1 MRYLLG
7 VYRIIALVLVLGVSA
22 LLVLLSA
29 VLPVRVRGARLS
41 ARIASWMCRTFLRI
55 LNVRVEVQEPERIIR
70 HQGFLFPNHVSFIDP
85 LALMALVPVR
95 FLAKDAIR
103 SWPLLGWI
111 ASAIDTVWV
120 ARGSKESRSQARTA
134 LLDVPR
140 TPPIALFPEGGIHP
154 TGLLLNPFRWGAFEI
169 AVHSRMPYLTCAFVY
184 EQRELV
190 FWGDESL
197 LAAIWR
203 VASRRRGPL
212 AVRLIPLRTV
222 DPDPE
227 DDPKLLAAEAHGAIE
242 SVLLQGHGGENLI
255 QDGL

>member
-7 VYRIIALVLVLGVSA
+7 VYRIVALLLVLGASA
-22 LLVLLSA
+22 LLILLSA
-29 VLPVRVRGARLS
+29 ALPVRVRGARLS
-41 ARIASWMCRTFLRI
+41 SRIASWMCRSFLRI

-85 LALMALVPVR
+85 LVLMSLVPVR

-120 ARGSKESRSQARTA
+120 ARGSKESRSQARAA

-140 TPPIALFPEGGIHP
+140 SPPIALFPEGGIHP

-169 AVHSRMPYLTCAFVY
+169 AIHSQLPYLPCVLVY

-197 LAAIWR
+197 LAAAWR
-203 VASRRRGPL
+203 VASRRTGEIAVKLLPL
-212 AVRLIPLRTV
+212 HTV
-222 DPDPE
+222 EPRPE
-227 DDPKLLAAEAHGAIE
+227 DDAKLLAAEAHGAVH
-242 SVLLQGHGGENLI
+242 SVLALHHGGESVVEEGI
-255 QDGL
+255 

>member
-1 MRYLLG
+1 
-7 VYRIIALVLVLGVSA
+7 
-22 LLVLLSA
+22 
-29 VLPVRVRGARLS
+29 
-41 ARIASWMCRTFLRI
+41 MCRSFL
-55 LNVRVEVQEPERIIR
+55 LTLRVQVDVQNPEKIVQ

-95 FLAKDAIR
+95 FLGKAEIR

-120 ARGSKESRSQARTA
+120 ARGSKESRSQARSA

-169 AVHSRMPYLTCAFVY
+169 AINSQVPYLTCAMIY
-184 EQRELV
+184 EQRDLV

-197 LAAIWR
+197 MTVVWR
-203 VASRRRGPL
+203 VASRRGGPIAL
-212 AVRLIPLRTV
+212 KLIPLHLV
-222 DPDPE
+222 DPDPA
-227 DDPKLLAAEAHGAIE
+227 DDAKLLAAEAHGGIL
-242 SVLLQGHGGENLI
+242 SILLAHHGGENVVEAGI
-255 QDGL
+255 